1 MVLEVSISRD
11 EAECV
16 EFVELDFGM
25 SLQTKNYLFMRSAAC
40 VFVKEANGHMNLN
53 WKSLNTSGGIHIDM
67 H

>member
-40 VFVKEANGHMNLN
+40 VFL
-53 WKSLNTSGGIHIDM
+53 
-67 H
+67 